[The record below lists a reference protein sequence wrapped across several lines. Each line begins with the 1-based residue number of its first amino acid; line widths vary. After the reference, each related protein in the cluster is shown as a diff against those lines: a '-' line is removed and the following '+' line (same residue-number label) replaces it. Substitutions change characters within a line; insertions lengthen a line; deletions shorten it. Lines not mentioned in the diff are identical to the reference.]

1 MMTPSIN
8 YRSDALDSPALFP
21 QRHAQWRTPRDM
33 SGNPYTVS
41 ALAGPYQLETNLTPD
56 REQPNQVWFDAA
68 VQDRARTPAVESVLF
83 LRVTPSADPQRV
95 LAGLVSLADAS
106 TGYRH
111 QTAIRL
117 EQPGL
122 YTVTVSVCDPNG
134 EGGTVTI
141 LWPHALPE
149 ADRTTQVA
157 TTTALAN

>member
-1 MMTPSIN
+1 
-8 YRSDALDSPALFP
+8 
-21 QRHAQWRTPRDM
+21 M
-33 SGNPYTVS
+33 SGTPYTVS
-41 ALAGPYQLETNLTPD
+41 ALAGPYQLETSLTPD
-56 REQPNQVWFDAA
+56 RDQPTQVWFDAA
-68 VQDRARTPAVESVLF
+68 VQDRAQTPAVDSVLF
-83 LRVTPSADPQRV
+83 LRVTPSADPQPV

-122 YTVTVSVCDPNG
+122 YTVTVSVCDPDG
-134 EGGTVTI
+134 EGGTVAI